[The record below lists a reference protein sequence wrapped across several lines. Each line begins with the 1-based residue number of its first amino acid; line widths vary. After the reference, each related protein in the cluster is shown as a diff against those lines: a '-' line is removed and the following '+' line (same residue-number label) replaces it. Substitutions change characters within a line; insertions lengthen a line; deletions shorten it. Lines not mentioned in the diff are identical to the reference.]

1 MAALAPYYIL
11 LMAFQGSWA
20 FPVDTHKLIPYQKY
34 SSILGHGLIKSAD
47 DY

>member
-11 LMAFQGSWA
+11 MAFC
-20 FPVDTHKLIPYQKY
+20 VDTHKLIPYQKY
-34 SSILGHGLIKSAD
+34 SSILSRGLIKSAD